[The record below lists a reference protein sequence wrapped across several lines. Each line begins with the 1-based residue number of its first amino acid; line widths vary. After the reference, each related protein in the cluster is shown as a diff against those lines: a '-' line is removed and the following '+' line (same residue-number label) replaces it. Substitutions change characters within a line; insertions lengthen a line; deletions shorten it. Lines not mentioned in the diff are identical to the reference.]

1 MTIQIKDLNTKET
14 ILRFRI
20 QLALKAK
27 RCNQRRKDLPRA
39 GNFCITKNVGD
50 HWLARKAAWF
60 QVAFNLMVS
69 IWKKDL

>member
-27 RCNQRRKDLPRA
+27 RSNQRRKDLPRA
-39 GNFCITKNVGD
+39 GNFCITKSVAD
-50 HWLARKAAWF
+50 HSLARKAAWF
-60 QVAFNLMVS
+60 QVAL
-69 IWKKDL
+69 